1 MFLDEYEEIPFAA
14 MIYLT
19 GECNYGGRVTDDHDR
34 RTLMNILTTFYC
46 SEIVINDSYKFSP
59 SGIYYA
65 PNKGKY
71 ENYIE
76 FIKQLPLNQNPEMFG
91 IHDNGDI
98 ARQLAET
105 KLLFDTVITA
115 QGESKTGGEGQKT
128 SEELLIELSSDILNR
143 IPAIFKID
151 EVAEKYPV
159 NYNESMNTVLVQE
172 MIRFNRL
179 IQTILSS
186 LVNVQKAIKGLVV
199 MSADL
204 EEVCKSLLIGKVPVL
219 WASKSYPS
227 LKPLGSYINDLIA
240 RLNFFQKWYHEGCP
254 KVYWMSGFFFTQS
267 FITGKIFITYKTA
280 ALQNYA
286 RKYTIPIDELGVDFE
301 VLDVDSS
308 DTAPDDGV
316 YVQGLNLEGAR
327 WDRKKHLLAESS
339 NKILYDL
346 LPIIWFKPIL
356 LSKISIEMKY
366 VCPVYKTSARRGVLS
381 TTGHSTNFVI
391 ALRLPTDKPQKQWIL
406 RGVAI
411 L

>member
-46 SEIVINDSYKFSP
+46 PEIVNDDSYKFSP

-65 PNKGKY
+65 PQKGKY
-71 ENYIE
+71 ENYID
-76 FIKQLPLNQNPEMFG
+76 FIKQLPLNQNPEIFG

-115 QGESKTGGEGQKT
+115 QGESKSGGGGQKT
-128 SEELLIELSSDILNR
+128 SDELLIEISSDILNR
-143 IPAIFKID
+143 IPSAFKID
-151 EVAEKYPV
+151 QVAQKYPV

-179 IQTILSS
+179 IQTIQSS
-186 LVNVQKAIKGLVV
+186 LINVQKAIKGLVV

-204 EEVCKSLLIGKVPVL
+204 EEVCKNLLVGKVPAL

-227 LKPLGSYINDLIA
+227 LKPLGSYVNDLIA
-240 RLNFFQKWYHEGCP
+240 RLVFFQKWYQDGSP

-267 FITGKIFITYKTA
+267 FITA

-286 RKYTIPIDELGVDFE
+286 RKNSIPIDELGVEFE
-301 VLDVDSS
+301 VLGIDSS
-308 DTAPDDGV
+308 DVAPADGV
-316 YVQGLNLEGAR
+316 YVQGLYLEGAR
-327 WDRKKHLLAESS
+327 WDRDKRLLAESYS
-339 NKILYDL
+339 KVLYDS

-356 LSKISIEMKY
+356 LTKISMEMKY

-391 ALRLPTDKPQKQWIL
+391 AIRLPTDKPQKQWVL